1 MKKSLIL
8 ILMLLSTTLFI
19 SCANKEKQEI
29 NESSQLQNNTTEE
42 DNTEVNDSE
51 DSFYDTT
58 LNDYE
63 LEEESSNE
71 ENNDEID
78 QERYVEI
85 KSILENNKMSIES
98 DSKSKLVA
106 SNGIGEKFVY
116 ESTETDIELNY
127 FVPFN
132 NILNEGVYD
141 ITGTVLNNIINI
153 ILKSDNQ
160 YTFYINKAIEELYA
174 NEYTDYTVEIDNLEI
189 TIKNDYEFTEVIV
202 IITP

>member
-1 MKKSLIL
+1 
-8 ILMLLSTTLFI
+8 MLLSTTLFI

-160 YTFYINKAIEELYA
+160 YTFYINKEIEELYA
-174 NEYTDYTVEIDNLEI
+174 NEYTDYTVEIDNLQI
-189 TIKNDYEFTEVIV
+189 TIKNDYEFTEFIV